1 MARDLMSVS
10 GMRTVQISIGEIIEA
25 MYAELMETYGDKE
38 LALAA
43 AQAVSDDLLARFSE
57 RPRPVRRPLAHL
69 PPGLSQLAAIV
80 TR

>member
-1 MARDLMSVS
+1 
-10 GMRTVQISIGEIIEA
+10 MRTVQISIGEIIEA

-43 AQAVSDDLLARFSE
+43 AQAVSDELLARFSE
-57 RPRPVRRPLAHL
+57 RARPVRPAVPCL
-69 PPGLSQLAAIV
+69 PPGLGQLKAIV

>member
-1 MARDLMSVS
+1 M
-10 GMRTVQISIGEIIEA
+10 GEILEA

-43 AQAVSDDLLARFSE
+43 AQAVSDDLLSRFAE
-57 RPRPVRRPLAHL
+57 RTRPVRRAVPCL
-69 PPGLSQLAAIV
+69 PPGLAQLTAIV